1 MHDLNS
7 IHESADYYGSRA
19 SPSGLETVM
28 PAPGLGIPSVPL
40 LTPTAVQS
48 DACHVVLQV
57 YPTQV
62 RSFGLGVCNACS
74 RLGALLSPFLTVD
87 LVEHGHP
94 HLAEGTLAACCAIAA
109 GLTWLLPIETKARS
123 LLVRTKSEM
132 QYIAVPA
139 QMLGLAAVGVEH
151 LSPTLVL

>member
-1 MHDLNS
+1 M
-7 IHESADYYGSRA
+7 
-19 SPSGLETVM
+19 
-28 PAPGLGIPSVPL
+28 
-40 LTPTAVQS
+40 
-48 DACHVVLQV
+48 LQV

-109 GLTWLLPIETKARS
+109 LLTWLLPIETKARS
-123 LLVRTKSEM
+123 LLVQVWRLNQHAT
-132 QYIAVPA
+132 
-139 QMLGLAAVGVEH
+139 
-151 LSPTLVL
+151 